1 MSDRNTTDNPYQP
14 PALSDEPKARQ
25 QFTATRLAK
34 PHPINLWVPWF
45 GYGYVPLAIGLIIL
59 SPDDLGTRIKVLLFF
74 VQALCFLLPVYVL
87 LIAGLTVQRIKQRT
101 NSVGITLFQ
110 ILSTVLPILVVLLA
124 FS

>member
-1 MSDRNTTDNPYQP
+1 MSDGNTTDNPYQP
-14 PALSDEPKARQ
+14 PALSDKPLAKKETSNPR
-25 QFTATRLAK
+25 AK
-34 PHPINLWVPWF
+34 PHPINWRLPWF

-59 SPDDLGTRIKVLLFF
+59 SPDVGTRINVVLFF
-74 VQALCFLLPVYVL
+74 FKALWFLLPVYLL

-110 ILSTVLPILVVLLA
+110 ILSTVLPILVVLLG

>member
-14 PALSDEPKARQ
+14 PELSEEPKAWQ
-25 QFTATRLAK
+25 QVTATLLAK

-59 SPDDLGTRIKVLLFF
+59 SPDVGTRIDVLLFCL
-74 VQALCFLLPVYVL
+74 QALWFLLPVYVL

-110 ILSTVLPILVVLLA
+110 ILSTVLPILVVLLG